1 MSKMT
6 SAEVRA
12 LVQHYNK
19 SEQGNDPIACQT
31 RIALCEFAAL
41 IEEHEHTRGMMLDAV
56 ELLAL
61 SRR

>member
-6 SAEVRA
+6 AAEVRE
-12 LVQHYNK
+12 LVKHYNK

-41 IEEHEHTRGMMLDAV
+41 IEEHACTRGMMLDAV
-56 ELLAL
+56 ELLVE